1 MGLVRFGSDSPDNYP
16 QPTLIHNFRS
26 YLVEILSPS
35 NSQKEMKKKRE
46 FYFDRGAKEVGLCD
60 GDGKMK
66 FYCHSKLLRASA
78 IFSAFPKAI

>member
-35 NSQKEMKKKRE
+35 NSQKEMKRSVNFTSIE
-46 FYFDRGAKEVGLCD
+46 GLRRLGCVTVTE
-60 GDGKMK
+60 K
-66 FYCHSKLLRASA
+66 
-78 IFSAFPKAI
+78 